1 MDKEYIELEAAKEA
15 ARRAE
20 CDANYDGAKF
30 TAEWV
35 ENALDFTAARK
46 VADVVEVRR
55 GKWLAMEYVYGD
67 PDVGTEDMWIDRLA
81 EQSDYYAYCS
91 ICGKAAGYN
100 GEGSL
105 VLSDYCPH
113 CGAKMTKA

>member
-1 MDKEYIELEAAKEA
+1 MNKEYIEREAA
-15 ARRAE
+15 
-20 CDANYDGAKF
+20 
-30 TAEWV
+30 TAHPIIVKIGPWEGPVVPV
-35 ENALDFTAARK
+35 ETVNAVPA
-46 VADVVEVRR
+46 ADVLEVRH
-55 GKWLAMEYVYGD
+55 GQWLTNEYVYGD

-113 CGAKMTKA
+113 CGAKMMKA